1 MRLIDADELL
11 KVTVKRNGIWNAIT
25 NSSGEGLEEIINSQP
40 TIEIC
45 KWISVKDRLPED
57 GEKVVVTLEDGDA
70 RTMTFYRL
78 KNDWWFETDEGWE
91 YKAMARAWMPSYKE
105 GE

>member
-40 TIEIC
+40 TIG
-45 KWISVKDRLPED
+45 ISDNATNGDVIKAVFGGMQINDPENEND
-57 GEKVVVTLEDGDA
+57 LVYIEHLYFGFPKYWWDA
-70 RTMTFYRL
+70 P
-78 KNDWWFETDEGWE
+78 
-91 YKAMARAWMPSYKE
+91 YKGGK
-105 GE
+105 